1 MNSIHLL
8 KLTTMVG
15 ISPFLEQHLRDLVV
29 VALLSE
35 TTEYNIRILMSLLG
49 QMRLNIMRD
58 SAL

>member
-8 KLTTMVG
+8 KLMTMVG
-15 ISPFLEQHLRDLVV
+15 ISQFLEQHSRDLVV